1 MGRIITLDVS
11 LRATGFAVVDASKQ
25 PEKLLQYGYIPT
37 MPDKNSKGH
46 RTEDDIRR
54 VSLIVVQLRTLLEE
68 WQPGLIVA
76 ELPSWSQSSRGAV
89 AQGIS
94 LGVLGALRVMN
105 AVPCVFVDPQETK
118 LGATGGKKASKAQ
131 VQAAVVRVW
140 PGLECRNDNE
150 REAVCDSLGALMF
163 ARSTDLY
170 YMAARRQEVR
180 GEAS

>member
-1 MGRIITLDVS
+1 MGRIIALDVS
-11 LRATGFAVVDASKQ
+11 LRATGFAVVDAGQQ

-37 MPDKNSKGH
+37 MPDKRRKGR

-54 VSLIVVQLRTLLEE
+54 VSLIVLQLRTLLEK
-68 WQPGLIVA
+68 WQPGLVVA

-89 AQGIS
+89 AQGVS
-94 LGVLGALRVMN
+94 LGILGALRVID
-105 AVPCVFVDPQETK
+105 AVPCLWVDPQETK
-118 LGATGGKKASKAQ
+118 TGATGSRKASKGD

-140 PGLECRNDNE
+140 PALACRNNDE

-170 YMAARRQEVR
+170 LMAARRRE
-180 GEAS
+180 GEAGT

>member
-11 LRATGFAVVDASKQ
+11 LRATGFAVVDASQQ
-25 PEKLLQYGYIPT
+25 PETLLQYGYIPT
-37 MPDKNSKGH
+37 MPDKKRKGR

-54 VSLIVVQLRTLLEE
+54 VSLIVLQLRTLLEE

-94 LGVLGALRVMN
+94 LGILGSLRVIN
-105 AVPCVFVDPQETK
+105 AVPCLWVDPQETK
-118 LGATGGKKASKAQ
+118 IGATDRKKASKAD

-140 PGLECRNDNE
+140 PALECHNDDE

-170 YMAARRQEVR
+170 LMAARRPE
-180 GEAS
+180 GEAAA

>member
-11 LRATGFAVVDASKQ
+11 LRATGFAVVDASRQ

-37 MPDKNSKGH
+37 MPDKKH
-46 RTEDDIRR
+46 RGRRAEDDIRR
-54 VSLIVVQLRTLLEE
+54 VSLIVLQLRTLLEE
-68 WQPGLIVA
+68 WQPDLIVA

-105 AVPCVFVDPQETK
+105 AVPCLWVDPQETK
-118 LGATGGKKASKAQ
+118 IGATRTKKASKSQ

-140 PGLECRNDNE
+140 PALECHNDDE

-170 YMAARRQEVR
+170 LMAARRRES
-180 GEAS
+180 EAAT

>member
-11 LRATGFAVVDASKQ
+11 LRATGYAVVDASQQ

-37 MPDKNSKGH
+37 MPDKKRGGR

-54 VSLIVVQLRTLLEE
+54 VSQIVLQLRTLLDE

-105 AVPCVFVDPQETK
+105 AVPCLWVDPQETK
-118 LGATGGKKASKAQ
+118 IGATGGRKASKGQ
-131 VQAAVVRVW
+131 VQAAVVRAW
-140 PGLECRNDNE
+140 PALECRNDDE

-163 ARSTDLY
+163 ARSMDLY
-170 YMAARRQEVR
+170 LMAARRQEVR
-180 GEAS
+180 ADAS